1 MAQLVRDE
9 GVVLAR
15 EDHMETDII
24 ATVLTKNHGKL
35 RILAKGA
42 RRLTSPSG
50 AVLDLANRVELIY
63 YRRRGL
69 SLLREASLIRGFPR
83 LRQDLAR
90 LEAALKGLA
99 LAREILPE
107 HQAESAV
114 YRLLLSFLQTL
125 EGGGDPAKT
134 VLSFALHLLGL
145 LGYGPHVGGCVVC
158 GATEELTWSGERGGL
173 LCRKCGGEGETLA
186 PEFWR
191 YLLAFQKLPVWAAG
205 RIAMKGEEVQRAWDL
220 LNEFLSYQLRR

>member
-50 AVLDLANRVELIY
+50 AVLDVANRVELIY
-63 YRRRGL
+63 YRRREL
-69 SLLREASLIRGFPR
+69 PLLREATLIRSFSHVR
-83 LRQDLAR
+83 EDLAR
-90 LEAALKGLA
+90 LEAALRGLA
-99 LAREILPE
+99 LARDVLPE
-107 HQAESAV
+107 GQPEPRAYPLV
-114 YRLLLSFLQTL
+114 LSFLQTL
-125 EGGGDPAKT
+125 EGGSPPAK
-134 VLSFALHLLGL
+134 VLFSFVLHLLSL
-145 LGYGPHVGGCVVC
+145 LGYGPHLEGCVAC
-158 GATEELTWSGERGGL
+158 GAKEELTWSGERGGL
-173 LCRKCGGEGETLA
+173 VCRKCGGEGEALA
-186 PEFWR
+186 PDFWR

-205 RIAMKGEEVQRAWDL
+205 RIAMKGEDLQRAWDL
-220 LNEFLSYQLRR
+220 LQKFLSYQLGR